1 MTLRLAVA
9 EIPETH
15 LLELQGQLAPDE
27 TPRLVEFAAEPHS
40 ALAYETRCCRQGKA
54 VNTQGRVQVQLKI
67 LCDRCLEPVAHEVDE
82 TFNLLLLPE
91 TELDHLEP
99 EAILS
104 TQDLDTLYYDEGW
117 LELGELLEEQ
127 AMLTLPPK
135 VLCSETCQG
144 LCGNCGENLNHAEC
158 CCPEADFSDSPFAG
172 LQKPNND
179 S

>member
-1 MTLRLAVA
+1 
-9 EIPETH
+9 
-15 LLELQGQLAPDE
+15 
-27 TPRLVEFAAEPHS
+27 
-40 ALAYETRCCRQGKA
+40 
-54 VNTQGRVQVQLKI
+54 VQVQLKI

-144 LCGNCGENLNHAEC
+144 LCGNCGANLNHAEC
-158 CCPEADFSDSPFAG
+158 RCPEADFSDSPFAG